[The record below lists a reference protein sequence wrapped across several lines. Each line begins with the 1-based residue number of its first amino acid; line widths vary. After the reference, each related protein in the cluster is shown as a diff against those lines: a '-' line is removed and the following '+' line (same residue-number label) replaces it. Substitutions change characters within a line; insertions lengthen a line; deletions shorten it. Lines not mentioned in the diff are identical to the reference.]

1 MADKAGE
8 EKDKKPTA
16 DAEPPK
22 TDAKPP
28 AVDAKS
34 DTSAELEAA
43 RKAQADTEAQ
53 LKVEKAA
60 SEQQA
65 SQIQALQASM
75 KQLQKENREARFTE
89 IAKDWSGDKKHHVSM
104 LETLSQMEGGE
115 TSALFTGYVTQ
126 QKATA
131 EQLKESALF
140 KEIGSS
146 GPAPD
151 SAAAELE
158 AKARKLSD
166 DSAGKLTYQQA
177 YDQVYS
183 TDAALRTRVN
193 EEERRATN

>member
-89 IAKDWSGDKKHHVSM
+89 IAKDWSGDKMSLCSKP
-104 LETLSQMEGGE
+104 
-115 TSALFTGYVTQ
+115 FPRW
-126 QKATA
+126 KAVR
-131 EQLKESALF
+131 LPH
-140 KEIGSS
+140 SS
-146 GPAPD
+146 
-151 SAAAELE
+151 
-158 AKARKLSD
+158 
-166 DSAGKLTYQQA
+166 
-177 YDQVYS
+177 
-183 TDAALRTRVN
+183 
-193 EEERRATN
+193 RAT